1 MNTPITLSLI
11 ITTGVVV
18 IVVFDYIKTF
28 LVKREQIKADT
39 IVRTEEVKA
48 KNQLEIEKLL
58 RQDQFQV
65 GNRFAA
71 SEDERTVREKKNA

>member
-11 ITTGVVV
+11 ITTGVVI
-18 IVVFDYIKTF
+18 IVAFDYIKAF
-28 LVKREQIKADT
+28 LLKKEQIKADT
-39 IVRTEEVKA
+39 IVRTEEIKA

-58 RQDQFQV
+58 RQDQFQAD
-65 GNRFAA
+65 NRFAE

>member
-28 LVKREQIKADT
+28 LLKREQIKADT

-58 RQDQFQV
+58 RQDQFQAS
-65 GNRFAA
+65 NRFAEA
-71 SEDERTVREKKNA
+71 DDERTVREKKNA

>member
-11 ITTGVVV
+11 ITTGVVI
-18 IVVFDYIKTF
+18 IVALDYVKTF
-28 LVKREQIKADT
+28 LLKREQIKADT

-58 RQDQFQV
+58 RQDQFQNS
-65 GNRFAA
+65 NRFEE
-71 SEDERTVREKKNA
+71 SGDERTVRERKNT